1 MIEDVNVCIKTYK
14 MTVGT
19 KMAVMTAVPV
29 ANMVIPTGKAGVMSK
44 MNATKIMATITEIK
58 AMSKSHRMFITLM
71 SPDTAVLYTVTV
83 TKTDVRAIAVI
94 LERASLT

>member
-14 MTVGT
+14 IMVGT

-29 ANMVIPTGKAGVMSK
+29 ANMVMPTGNAGVINK
-44 MNATKIMATITEIK
+44 TNAAKIMATITEIK

-71 SPDTAVLYTVTV
+71 SPDTAVLYTVMV

-94 LERASLT
+94 LEKASRT